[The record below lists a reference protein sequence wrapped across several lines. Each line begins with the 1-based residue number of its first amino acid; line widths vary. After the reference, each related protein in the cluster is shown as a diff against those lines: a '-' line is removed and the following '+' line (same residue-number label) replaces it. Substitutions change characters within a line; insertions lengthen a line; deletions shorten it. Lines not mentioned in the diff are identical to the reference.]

1 MALGGEFSEGGFA
14 KPVPE
19 TVGPGPIY
27 WAAGP
32 AQELISELDRHERV
46 WWSAGARRG
55 YWQLLRLCYAQ
66 AYGMDPATG
75 AANTTQQLQFSGPGA
90 SIVRFRVNLTRGH
103 IKQRNIL
110 AQGERPAFQCLAI
123 NDDFQTLSQIP
134 MAQSVVDY
142 LFRAAKGEQAGWK
155 ALESDG
161 YFGEGALWGRWDAD
175 GGDDVTVMKPQAA
188 LDEAGQPLQWP
199 DGETVMKP
207 QPQTVKSGMPTLT
220 ALYPWQIVREPNTE
234 ASPWVMVREKRNKWE
249 LAALYPEQREAILS
263 ASNLMS
269 ELGIAEMF
277 GYDLAG
283 ASDDIVIVR
292 HFYHRDS
299 GALPGG
305 RYVGV
310 VNGTALWD
318 LPNPLPSGN
327 PVKFVCTGRYFGTS
341 FGYPEAADLLSMQ
354 EMIDELLTQ
363 GANNLMRFGNQS
375 LWAEDGVEVD
385 MRKLAEGG
393 GFFTHKPGQQPPRT
407 VEWAKMPDAGKWM
420 LEFLI
425 ERMNDIS
432 GMNSVARGA
441 PDANIQSGT
450 FAALMLNIAQKFVS
464 ATEASN
470 DDMRNEAANMLLD
483 LVRANSEAPFLAEVA
498 GANQAPYIKQFTK
511 QDLSGVRRVQ
521 VATSSPLMR
530 TIPGRLEVF
539 QALQGLSK
547 EQRQAAYQ
555 LITTGNAD
563 AFVDLD
569 QSCSLL
575 IQYENEQLMKGQ
587 WCEPAATDD
596 PILHCEK
603 HKSMLDRLR
612 AMEQPDVKGLQMLQE
627 HISKHGLLWAGVDP
641 VLAAMIGL
649 PHPPVIP
656 NSPMAGNKPVGPEP
670 QPKGAPNA
678 GGAPANDNGGGGSPA
693 APGSD
698 MPTMP
703 KPPAP
708 PPNAMRQPAPPMAP
722 AT

>member
-1 MALGGEFSEGGFA
+1 MDASALTIGA
-14 KPVPE
+14 APE
-19 TVGPGPIY
+19 AAPPTSPPGQVY
-27 WAAGP
+27 WAAAP
-32 AQELISELDRHERV
+32 AKELIGEIERHERA
-46 WWSAGARRG
+46 WWTAGARRG

-75 AANTTQQLQFSGPGA
+75 AANTTQQLQFVGPTA
-90 SIVRFRVNLTRGH
+90 SIVRFRVNLTRSH

-161 YFGEGALWGRWDAD
+161 YFGEGALWGRWDPD
-175 GGDDVTVMKPQAA
+175 GGDDVTIMKPQPA

-199 DGETVMKP
+199 DGEAIMQP
-207 QPQTVKSGMPTLT
+207 QPQRVKSGMPTLT
-220 ALYPWQIVREPNTE
+220 PLYPWQIVREPNTE
-234 ASPWVMVREKRNKWE
+234 SSPWVIVREKRNKWE
-249 LAALYPEQREAILS
+249 LAALYPEQRDAILS
-263 ASNLMS
+263 ASNLLTEM
-269 ELGIAEMF
+269 GVAEMF

-283 ASDDIVIVR
+283 ATDDIVIVR

-310 VNGTALWD
+310 VNGAALWD

-327 PVKFVCTGRYFGTS
+327 PVKYVCTGRYFGTS

-385 MRKLAEGG
+385 MRKIAEGG
-393 GFFTHKPGQQPPRT
+393 GFFNHKPGQQPPRT
-407 VEWAKMPDAGKWM
+407 VDWAKMPDAGKWM
-420 LEFLI
+420 LEFMV

-441 PDANIQSGT
+441 PEANIQSGT

-470 DDMRNEAANMLLD
+470 DEMRNDSANMLLD

-539 QALQGLSK
+539 QALTPLSK

-587 WCEPAATDD
+587 PVQALKTDD

-603 HKSMLDRLR
+603 HKSALDRLR
-612 AMEQPDVKGLQMLQE
+612 ATEQPNMAAVSALLE
-627 HISKHGLLWAGVDP
+627 HIAEHGMLWAGVDP

-649 PHPPVIP
+649 PQPPAIP
-656 NSPMAGNKPVGPEP
+656 NSPMAMQNGPGPGP
-670 QPKGAPNA
+670 QPEGAPNA
-678 GGAPANDNGGGGSPA
+678 GPANDNGGDAMPPA
-693 APGSD
+693 ANDNQPAQA
-698 MPTMP
+698 

-708 PPNAMRQPAPPMAP
+708 PPNAMRAPGPPMP
-722 AT
+722 AAS

>member
-1 MALGGEFSEGGFA
+1 MDDTAALAVAPAPAVTPDQPPKG
-14 KPVPE
+14 PV
-19 TVGPGPIY
+19 Y
-27 WAAGP
+27 WAAAP
-32 AQELISELDRHERV
+32 AKELVGEMERHERA

-75 AANTTQQLQFSGPGA
+75 AANTTQQLQFVGPTA
-90 SIVRFRVNLTRGH
+90 SIVRFRVNLTRSH
-103 IKQRNIL
+103 IKQRNIM
-110 AQGERPAFQCLAI
+110 AQGERVAFQCLAL
-123 NDDFQTLSQIP
+123 NDDFQSLSQIP
-134 MAQSVVDY
+134 MAQSVIDY

-161 YFGEGALWGRWDAD
+161 YFGEGALWGRWDPD
-175 GGDDVTVMKPQAA
+175 GGDDVQVTREVPIM
-188 LDEAGQPLQWP
+188 DELQQPMSWP
-199 DGETVMKP
+199 DGSALTEPKEE
-207 QPQTVKSGMPTLT
+207 TVKSGQPTLT
-220 ALYPWQIVREPNTE
+220 ALYPWQLVREPNTE
-234 ASPWVMVREKRNKWE
+234 NSPWIIVREKRNKWE
-249 LAALYPEQREAILS
+249 LAELYPEQRETILS
-263 ASNLMS
+263 ASNLLS
-269 ELGIAEMF
+269 ELGIAELF

-283 ASDDIVIVR
+283 ATDDIVIVR
-292 HFYHRDS
+292 HFYHRHS
-299 GALPGG
+299 AALPGG

-310 VNGTALWD
+310 VNGAPLWD

-327 PVKFVCTGRYFGTS
+327 PVKFICTGKYFGTS

-363 GANNLMRFGNQS
+363 GANNMMRFGNQS

-393 GFFTHKPGQQPPRT
+393 GYFTTKPGQSPPRT
-407 VEWAKMPDAGKWM
+407 IEWARMPDAGKWM

-425 ERMNDIS
+425 ERMNEIS

-441 PDANIQSGT
+441 PEANIQSGT

-470 DDMRNEAANMLLD
+470 DEMRNDSANMLLD

-521 VATSSPLMR
+521 VATASPLMR

-539 QALQGLSK
+539 QALQPLSK

-575 IQYENEQLMKGQ
+575 IQFENERLMRGE

-596 PILHCEK
+596 PILHCER
-603 HKSMLDRLR
+603 HKSAFDRLR
-612 AMEQPDVKGLQMLQE
+612 SMEAPNPQALNMLQE
-627 HISKHGLLWAGVDP
+627 HISKHGMAWAGVDP
-641 VLAAMIGL
+641 VLAAMLGL
-649 PHPPVIP
+649 PQPPAVP
-656 NSPMAGNKPVGPEP
+656 MSPMAQQQGGPNMGPQPEP
-670 QPKGAPNA
+670 APNA
-678 GGAPANDNGGGGSPA
+678 APGADGAPPTNGQTQPA
-693 APGSD
+693 QPAP
-698 MPTMP
+698 PR
-703 KPPAP
+703 P
-708 PPNAMRQPAPPMAP
+708 PPNAMREAAQAAPQ
-722 AT
+722 TT

>member
-1 MALGGEFSEGGFA
+1 MDAPATIAPTPATDTPSGA
-14 KPVPE
+14 QV
-19 TVGPGPIY
+19 Y
-27 WAAGP
+27 WAAAP
-32 AQELISELDRHERV
+32 AKELIGEMERHERA
-46 WWSAGARRG
+46 WWAAGARRG

-75 AANTTQQLQFSGPGA
+75 AANTTQQLQFVGPTA
-90 SIVRFRVNLTRGH
+90 SLIRFRVNLTRSH

-161 YFGEGALWGRWDAD
+161 YFGEGALWGRWDAE
-175 GGDDVTVMKPQAA
+175 GGDDVTIMKAQPAM
-188 LDEAGQPLQWP
+188 DELGQPLSWP
-199 DGETVMKP
+199 DGETIMKP
-207 QPQTVKSGMPTLT
+207 EPQRVKSGAPTLT
-220 ALYPWQIVREPNTE
+220 PLFPWQIVREPNTDG
-234 ASPWVMVREKRNKWE
+234 SPWVIVREKRNKWE
-249 LAALYPEQREAILS
+249 LAALYPEQRQAILS
-263 ASNLMS
+263 ASNLLS
-269 ELGIAEMF
+269 EMGVAEMF

-283 ASDDIVIVR
+283 ATDDVVIVR

-310 VNGTALWD
+310 VNGVALWD

-327 PVKFVCTGRYFGTS
+327 PVKYVCTGRYFGTS

-385 MRKLAEGG
+385 MRKIAEGG
-393 GFFTHKPGQQPPRT
+393 GFFSLKPQQSPPRT
-407 VEWAKMPDAGKWM
+407 VEWAKMPDTGKWM

-441 PDANIQSGT
+441 PEANIQSGT
-450 FAALMLNIAQKFVS
+450 FAALMLNIAQKYVS

-539 QALQGLSK
+539 TALQPLSK

-575 IQYENEQLMKGQ
+575 IQYENEQLMKGM
-587 WCEPAATDD
+587 WCEPAMTDD
-596 PILHCEK
+596 PILHSEK
-603 HKSMLDRLR
+603 HKSAYDRLR
-612 AMEQPDVKGLQMLQE
+612 AMENPDPNALAMLQE
-627 HISKHGLLWAGVDP
+627 HISKHGMLWAGMDPIIAAMCGLPQPP
-641 VLAAMIGL
+641 VL
-649 PHPPVIP
+649 P
-656 NSPMAGNKPVGPEP
+656 NSPMSVTNAVGPEP
-670 QPKGAPNA
+670 QPAGAPNA
-678 GGAPANDNGGGGSPA
+678 APVNDNGGPVAANDNGSKPA
-693 APGSD
+693 MPAP
-698 MPTMP
+698 
-703 KPPAP
+703 PPP
-708 PPNAMRQPAPPMAP
+708 PPNAMRQPAGDRPVAS
-722 AT
+722 